1 MVVSECISLGCMGL
15 HSAVRIAERYAYIEA
30 NCKYYFSMYS
40 VGSGEEEL
48 LRVDAVS
55 DAEQKLWST
64 LGEFHIKIW

>member
-1 MVVSECISLGCMGL
+1 
-15 HSAVRIAERYAYIEA
+15 
-30 NCKYYFSMYS
+30 MYS